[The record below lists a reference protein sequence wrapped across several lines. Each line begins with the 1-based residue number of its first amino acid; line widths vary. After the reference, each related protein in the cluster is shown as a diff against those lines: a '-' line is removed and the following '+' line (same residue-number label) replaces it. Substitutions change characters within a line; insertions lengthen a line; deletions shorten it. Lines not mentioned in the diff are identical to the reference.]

1 MRRYANLVRFI
12 SNVEILV
19 LEWVRYK
26 TNMLEKNTQQ
36 IARNMQ
42 TARSFLY
49 LRVISKLFANTLGSR
64 FAVFGN
70 YKKNCKNRIDS
81 IESKMHDL
89 LRRAMFCCVYLLIS
103 DSDHNCI
110 NKSKH
115 EDDLKLF
122 YEWNW
127 SECART
133 TAQRTA
139 ESSI

>member
-49 LRVISKLFANTLGSR
+49 LRVISKLFANTLSSR

-70 YKKNCKNRIDS
+70 YKKNYKNRIDS